1 MDSMRSL
8 NTSLPGASP
17 SKQVNEPPEQILS
30 AFKAAALSV
39 TKLYQTAAADQG
51 RARSEGYQD
60 ALDDLL
66 AFLDKE
72 DIGLS
77 DGEGWR
83 IRRWATERLDG
94 RGDSGSQTMESEDEA
109 ADKTDRGS
117 SPELHRSQ
125 SATRFSST
133 ARAATR
139 TVSPAR
145 GESLAPP
152 MTNTPPASDSANTNT
167 IPPQGVFTFRAT
179 QQYPQDSDMIV
190 SDLSSDP
197 SETRREGSHT
207 SNPSTITRPR
217 TNQRHGS
224 HSARQPSRTATS
236 LGRTGQKR
244 KFNVGDITEY
254 FDFSGFGNGRDN
266 LGSGGGGGKRGRFV

>member
-1 MDSMRSL
+1 MESMRSL

-83 IRRWATERLDG
+83 IRQWATERLDG
-94 RGDSGSQTMESEDEA
+94 RGDSGSQNMESEDEA
-109 ADKTDRGS
+109 AEKTDGGS
-117 SPELHRSQ
+117 SPEIHRSQ
-125 SATRFSST
+125 SATRLPST
-133 ARAATR
+133 ARAAAR
-139 TVSPAR
+139 TASPAR
-145 GESLAPP
+145 AEPLAPP
-152 MTNTPPASDSANTNT
+152 PTINTPPASDTVDAV
-167 IPPQGVFTFRAT
+167 PPQGIFTFRAT
-179 QQYPQDSDMIV
+179 QQYPQDADMII
-190 SDLSSDP
+190 SDLSNDS
-197 SETRREGSHT
+197 SEIRREGSHT
-207 SNPSTITRPR
+207 SNPSTVTRPR
-217 TNQRHGS
+217 TNQRHTN
-224 HSARQPSRTATS
+224 HTVRQNSRSATS
-236 LGRTGQKR
+236 QRLTGQKR
-244 KFNVGDITEY
+244 KFTVGDITEY
-254 FDFSGFGNGRDN
+254 FEFPGFGNGRDN
-266 LGSGGGGGKRGRFV
+266 FGSGGGGGKRGRFV

>member
-17 SKQVNEPPEQILS
+17 SKPVNEPPEQILQ

-94 RGDSGSQTMESEDEA
+94 RESVSQSMESEDETGEKA
-109 ADKTDRGS
+109 ADRDGAS
-117 SPELHRSQ
+117 SPEIHRSQ
-125 SATRFSST
+125 SATRLSST
-133 ARAATR
+133 ARATR
-139 TVSPAR
+139 TASPPQA
-145 GESLAPP
+145 ESLAPSA
-152 MTNTPPASDSANTNT
+152 TITPPPSDSANT
-167 IPPQGVFTFRAT
+167 IPPQGQFTFRSN
-179 QQYPQDSDMIV
+179 QQYPDSDMNLSEQP
-190 SDLSSDP
+190 SDSPD
-197 SETRREGSHT
+197 RREGSHG
-207 SNPSTITRPR
+207 SNPSAITITRPR
-217 TNQRHGS
+217 TNQRYSS
-224 HSARQPSRTATS
+224 HSHSTRQNSRTTTT
-236 LGRTGQKR
+236 LGRGAGQKR
-244 KFNVGDITEY
+244 KITIGDVAEY
-254 FDFSGFGNGRDN
+254 FDFSNFGNGKDTF
-266 LGSGGGGGKRGRFV
+266 GGGGKRGRFV

>member
-17 SKQVNEPPEQILS
+17 SKSVNEPPEQILQ

-94 RGDSGSQTMESEDEA
+94 RESVSQTTESEDEA
-109 ADKTDRGS
+109 GEKAADRDVTS
-117 SPELHRSQ
+117 SPEIHRSQ
-125 SATRFSST
+125 SATQLSST
-133 ARAATR
+133 ARAAR
-139 TVSPAR
+139 TASPPRA
-145 GESLAPP
+145 ESLAPP
-152 MTNTPPASDSANTNT
+152 TTSTPPPSDSANTT
-167 IPPQGVFTFRAT
+167 PPQGVFTFRST
-179 QQYPQDSDMIV
+179 QQYPDSDMNL

-197 SETRREGSHT
+197 SDRRDGAHS
-207 SNPSTITRPR
+207 SNPSAITITRPR
-217 TNQRHGS
+217 INQRHSNHS
-224 HSARQPSRTATS
+224 HSARQNSRTTTT
-236 LGRTGQKR
+236 LGRGAGQKR
-244 KFNVGDITEY
+244 KITIGDVAEY
-254 FDFSGFGNGRDN
+254 FDFSNFGNGKDTF
-266 LGSGGGGGKRGRFV
+266 GGGGKRGRFV

>member
-83 IRRWATERLDG
+83 IRQWATERLDG
-94 RGDSGSQTMESEDEA
+94 RGDSGSQAMDSEDEA
-109 ADKTDRGS
+109 ADKTDGGS
-117 SPELHRSQ
+117 SPEIHRSQ
-125 SATRFSST
+125 SATRLSST

-139 TVSPAR
+139 AASPAR
-145 GESLAPP
+145 TEPLAPP
-152 MTNTPPASDSANTNT
+152 PVINPTPTSDSANV
-167 IPPQGVFTFRAT
+167 IPPHGVFTFRAN
-179 QQYPQDSDMIV
+179 QQYPQDADMII
-190 SDLSSDP
+190 SDLSNDASDV
-197 SETRREGSHT
+197 RREGSFA

-217 TNQRHGS
+217 TNQRHTS
-224 HSARQPSRTATS
+224 HPARQNPRTTTS
-236 LGRTGQKR
+236 QLVTGQKR
-244 KFNVGDITEY
+244 KFTVGDITEY
-254 FDFSGFGNGRDN
+254 FDFPGFGNGRDGF
-266 LGSGGGGGKRGRFV
+266 GSGGGGGKRGRFV

>member
-8 NTSLPGASP
+8 NTSLPGTSP
-17 SKQVNEPPEQILS
+17 AKQVNEPPEQILQ

-94 RGDSGSQTMESEDEA
+94 RESQTVESEDETGDKA
-109 ADKTDRGS
+109 ADHDGGS
-117 SPELHRSQ
+117 SPEIHRSH
-125 SATRFSST
+125 SATRLSSA
-133 ARAATR
+133 ARATR
-139 TVSPAR
+139 TASPAR
-145 GESLAPP
+145 AESLAPP
-152 MTNTPPASDSANTNT
+152 TTNTPPSDSANTV
-167 IPPQGVFTFRAT
+167 PPAGAFTFQST
-179 QQYPQDSDMIV
+179 QQYPDSDVIL
-190 SDLSSDP
+190 SDIPNDSS
-197 SETRREGSHT
+197 ERRESHS
-207 SNPSTITRPR
+207 SNPSTITITRPR
-217 TNQRHGS
+217 ANQRHGS
-224 HSARQPSRTATS
+224 SHSTRQNSRATSS
-236 LGRTGQKR
+236 LGRGAGQKR
-244 KFNVGDITEY
+244 KVTIGDVAEY
-254 FDFSGFGNGRDN
+254 FDFSNFGNGKDTF
-266 LGSGGGGGKRGRFV
+266 GGGGKRGRFV